1 MNLLPF
7 NIQQVDQP
15 YVTVSEVPIS
25 EIIGNTEV
33 SVDLLLHSR
42 DIERFEYLRPSIQQ
56 QIRLDVINEAREYA
70 FDEFIHFLRIV
81 AQASGFF
88 PVENLRR
95 YRSQKYS
102 LLMSPRMAHR
112 LRELRSENANTDTLM
127 FYGYEL
133 AVISHAYL
141 VDAEAYL
148 VAKDKYTIFVY
159 PRARG
164 NVISV
169 YRSDFVDLNRTT
181 LPPIG
186 LRAQSII
193 DLIIDSPESTFTR
206 QHIRTPLAATN
217 PRVSSTAQTHQTF
230 TECPECG
237 GKVQCIGGN
246 DYFCL
251 DCNWDN
257 MKPM

>member
-7 NIQQVDQP
+7 NIQKVNHP
-15 YVTVSEVPIS
+15 HATVSEAPIA
-25 EIIGNTEV
+25 EIIGDTEV

-42 DIERFEYLRPSIQQ
+42 EIERFEYLHPNRRQ
-56 QIRLDVINEAREYA
+56 QILLDVINEAREYA
-70 FDEFIHFLRIV
+70 FDEFIHYLRIV

-102 LLMSPRMAHR
+102 LLLSRQMAYR
-112 LRELRSENANTDTLM
+112 LRELFSEGADTNILT

-133 AVISHAYL
+133 LINSHQYL
-141 VDAEAYL
+141 IDAEAYL
-148 VAKDKYTIFVY
+148 VARDKYTIFVY
-159 PRARG
+159 PRVED

-169 YRSDFVDLNRTT
+169 YRSDFIDLNRRT

-186 LRAQSII
+186 LRTQSII
-193 DLIIDSPESTFTR
+193 DLMTYPPEPVFTR
-206 QHIRTPLAATN
+206 RHIHLPSDTMPKT
-217 PRVSSTAQTHQTF
+217 SSPPQTCQTF

-237 GKVQCIGGN
+237 GKVRCIGGS

>member
-7 NIQQVDQP
+7 NIQQANRP
-15 YVTVSEVPIS
+15 YVTVLEAPIS

-33 SVDLLLHSR
+33 SVDLLLHSQE
-42 DIERFEYLRPSIQQ
+42 IERFEYLRPSTQQ
-56 QIRLDVINEAREYA
+56 QILLDVINEAREYA

-88 PVENLRR
+88 SVESLRR

-102 LLMSPRMAHR
+102 LLMSPQMAHR
-112 LRELRSENANTDTLM
+112 LRELRSENANMDTLM

-133 AVISHAYL
+133 LINSHAYL
-141 VDAEAYL
+141 MDAEAYL
-148 VAKDKYTIFVY
+148 VAKDKYRIFVY
-159 PRARG
+159 PRVHG
-164 NVISV
+164 NIISV
-169 YRSDFVDLNRTT
+169 YRSDFIDLNRAT

-193 DLIIDSPESTFTR
+193 DVIIQTPEPTFTR
-206 QHIRTPLAATN
+206 QHIHTPLAAS
-217 PRVSSTAQTHQTF
+217 PKVSSTVQTNQTF
-230 TECPECG
+230 TKCPECS